1 MSRIFP
7 SFSACPKVKHLGESL
22 HPGKRWKLQWNNTS
36 WRCISYE
43 VWGPYKRPKINGQL
57 GLSLTPI
64 SFRGVVTNPTC
75 NCFLGPPC
83 MKKNGDFPAML
94 VFGVNTL
101 HLRLGDHVLHQELSG
116 HFCAKKTKRLRV
128 PIPITL
134 SWLGTPSSFSNNIS
148 AWIPWCVF
156 FGLLFLDFRGSN
168 NKPKAI

>member
-1 MSRIFP
+1 M
-7 SFSACPKVKHLGESL
+7 ANWDE
-22 HPGKRWKLQWNNTS
+22 
-36 WRCISYE
+36 
-43 VWGPYKRPKINGQL
+43 
-57 GLSLTPI
+57 LTPI
-64 SFRGVVTNPTC
+64 SFRGVITNPTC

-134 SWLGTPSSFSNNIS
+134 SWLDTPSSFSNNIS
-148 AWIPWCVF
+148 AWIPWCFLILEGPITNPKLFRTLSLASLTYQRRVKYWC
-156 FGLLFLDFRGSN
+156 LLLNMRKLTRFPCTIDAYRVWKTLKTDFSKRMLFVPPS
-168 NKPKAI
+168 